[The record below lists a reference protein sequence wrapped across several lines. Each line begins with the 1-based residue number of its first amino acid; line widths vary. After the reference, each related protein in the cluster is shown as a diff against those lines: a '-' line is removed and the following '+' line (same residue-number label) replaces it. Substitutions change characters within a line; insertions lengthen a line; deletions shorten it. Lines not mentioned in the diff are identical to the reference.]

1 MVQRNESPPK
11 VDGAGLAAKL
21 NNSRW
26 ASCVHTTAKKVDTHN
41 KKKTE
46 EEMATINSIQFKHE
60 PVLTVRLPYLDSTI
74 VDLVEVKVNTKVW
87 AKYCHLNWVV
97 MTPKIATGAEGASAR
112 LTGMY
117 VRTKY
122 PLNNPLYLH
131 LLTFKFYHGQS
142 SLEGGLEVDHI
153 KNPTI
158 NDIAH
163 LRSCTKSENAQGRSG
178 SSSAKVPVKGVWLH
192 SNGSYVVEWQFPGR
206 KGVKITRQKKGMTR
220 AMASELYNRIS
231 KHYSP
236 EYAFQNVQDETLT
249 EQQAKLVDTMF
260 ESCIAKIEKKLKARC
275 ASTSDSDTAFTCS
288 SESPA
293 KRQRLD

>member
-1 MVQRNESPPK
+1 
-11 VDGAGLAAKL
+11 VDL
-21 NNSRW
+21 
-26 ASCVHTTAKKVDTHN
+26 HN
-41 KKKTE
+41 KKKSE
-46 EEMATINSIQFKHE
+46 EDMATINSIQVKNE

-74 VDLVEVKVNTKVW
+74 VDMVDVKVKTRVW

-236 EYAFQNVQDETLT
+236 EFAFQNVQDETLT
-249 EQQAKLVDTMF
+249 EEQTKLVDRMF
-260 ESCIAKIEKKLKARC
+260 DQCIAKIEKKLKARC
-275 ASTSDSDTAFTCS
+275 APTSDSDTASTCS
-288 SESPA
+288 SKSPA